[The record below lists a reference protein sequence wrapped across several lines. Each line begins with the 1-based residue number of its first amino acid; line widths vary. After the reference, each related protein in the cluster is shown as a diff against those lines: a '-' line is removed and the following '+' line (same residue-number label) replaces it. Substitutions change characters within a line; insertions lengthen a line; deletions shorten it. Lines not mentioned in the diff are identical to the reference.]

1 MQPAEFDAALH
12 STLAD
17 RKLTRSERQALQAA
31 IAASAPSPEHLAV
44 LRSRVFA
51 LATAQASDA
60 QARELLAWC
69 EDVLK
74 LLLPATAPANRVAEA
89 HFSPGLA
96 CVNRITQ
103 LIAATRKSLDVCV
116 FTVTDDRI
124 ARAMLEAHARGV
136 KVRLLSDN
144 EKSQDLGSDILRLAQ
159 AGIQVVIDRTPK
171 HMHHKFALFDQ
182 RLLLTGSYNWT
193 RAAADENEENLIVSD
208 DPKLIAPFTA
218 EFEKLWRMLSPR

>member
-1 MQPAEFDAALH
+1 
-12 STLAD
+12 
-17 RKLTRSERQALQAA
+17 
-31 IAASAPSPEHLAV
+31 V

-51 LATAQASDA
+51 LAAAQASDTP
-60 QARELLAWC
+60 ARELLAWC
-69 EDVLK
+69 EDVVK
-74 LLLPATAPANRVAEA
+74 LLQPAVAPGNRVAEA

-103 LIAATRKSLDVCV
+103 LIAATKQSLDVCV

-124 ARAMLEAHARGV
+124 ARALLEAHARRV
-136 KVRLLSDN
+136 QVRLLSDN
-144 EKSQDLGSDILRLAQ
+144 EKAEDLGSDIPRLAQ
-159 AGIQVVIDRTPK
+159 AGIKVVIDRTPK

-208 DPKLIAPFTA
+208 DAKLVAAFTA
-218 EFEKLWRMLSPR
+218 EFEKLWKMLSPQ

>member
-1 MQPAEFDAALH
+1 MQPAEFDAALQR
-12 STLAD
+12 TLDD

-31 IAASAPSPEHLAV
+31 LAASSPSPEQLAV

-51 LATAQASDA
+51 LATAQAGEVP
-60 QARELLAWC
+60 ARELITWC
-69 EDVLK
+69 EELVK
-74 LLLPATAPANRVAEA
+74 LLLPAVASGNRVAEA

-103 LIAATRKSLDVCV
+103 LITATKLSLDVCV

-124 ARAMLEAHARGV
+124 ARAMLDAHARGV
-136 KVRLLSDN
+136 QVRLLSDD
-144 EKSQDLGSDILRLAQ
+144 EKSEDLGSDIPRLAQ
-159 AGIQVVIDRTPK
+159 AGIRVVIDRTPK
-171 HMHHKFALFDQ
+171 HMHHKYALFDR

-208 DPKLIAPFTA
+208 DSKLVAAFTA